1 MLIKK
6 IWEPDISE
14 NYAEIHYKELN
25 QEVLD
30 AIHYFEKSKLLIGK
44 NNGETKLFYLSD
56 ILFCEIVDRKC
67 FSYLK
72 DGVWQID
79 FSLQSFLEE
88 YATNG
93 FVRISKSMIV
103 NIYKID
109 YMKTDVSMRMKL
121 ILENGECIILN
132 RAYRRGFYALLEKIG
147 GEDR

>member
-1 MLIKK
+1 ML
-6 IWEPDISE
+6 
-14 NYAEIHYKELN
+14 
-25 QEVLD
+25 
-30 AIHYFEKSKLLIGK
+30 GK